1 MLIVALPD
9 GTASRYCYRHVSPW
23 SHRLL
28 EFDVKVRSQRGLHV
42 RPAAQVVA
50 ITSEFDSRVRLIYED
65 RSVDGK
71 SILGLLVLAAPHGA
85 RLRVQLDGPDEETAG
100 SQLRALFDSF
110 PEKTTAN
117 LAAE

>member
-1 MLIVALPD
+1 
-9 GTASRYCYRHVSPW
+9 
-23 SHRLL
+23 LL
-28 EFDVKVRSQRGLHV
+28 EFDVKIRSRRGLHV

-50 ITSEFDSRVRLIYED
+50 MTSEFDSEVRLKYQD

-100 SQLRALFDSF
+100 NQLRALFDSF
-110 PEKTTAN
+110 PEKTPAKS
-117 LAAE
+117 LAE